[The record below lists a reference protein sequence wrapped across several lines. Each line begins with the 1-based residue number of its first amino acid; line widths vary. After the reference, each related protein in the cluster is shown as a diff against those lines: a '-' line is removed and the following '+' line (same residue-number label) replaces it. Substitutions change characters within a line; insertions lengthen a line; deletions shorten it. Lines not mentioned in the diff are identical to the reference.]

1 MPRKRPWP
9 ERSSTQALGL
19 LSRLTREPDGIAAAT
34 ERSFVFVYND
44 KNLTCA
50 DCGQEFVFTA
60 SEQDFY
66 AQRGFTEPRRCPS
79 CRASRKAAR
88 NAEGGGSSSY
98 GGYGAGGG
106 YSAGGSGGYGGGGG
120 GGGYRDRGPREM
132 FEATCSSCGKE
143 AQVPFR
149 PTSGKP
155 VYCSDCFR
163 SQRGG

>member
-1 MPRKRPWP
+1 M
-9 ERSSTQALGL
+9 
-19 LSRLTREPDGIAAAT
+19 
-34 ERSFVFVYND
+34 YND

-88 NAEGGGSSSY
+88 NSEGGGSSY
-98 GGYGAGGG
+98 GGYGAAGG
-106 YSAGGSGGYGGGGG
+106 YSAGGSGGGGGGYGGGGYGGGGG
-120 GGGYRDRGPREM
+120 GGGGYGARDRGPREM
-132 FEATCSSCGKE
+132 FSATCSSCGKE

>member
-1 MPRKRPWP
+1 
-9 ERSSTQALGL
+9 L
-19 LSRLTREPDGIAAAT
+19 
-34 ERSFVFVYND
+34 VFVYTD

-66 AQRGFTEPRRCPS
+66 AQRGFTEPRRCAS

-88 NAEGGGSSSY
+88 NASDGGGSGYGSY
-98 GGYGAGGG
+98 GASGG
-106 YSAGGSGGYGGGGG
+106 YSAGGYGGGGG
-120 GGGYRDRGPREM
+120 GGGYGSRDRGPREM
-132 FEATCSSCGKE
+132 FTATCSNCGRE

-163 SQRGG
+163 SIRGG

>member
-1 MPRKRPWP
+1 
-9 ERSSTQALGL
+9 
-19 LSRLTREPDGIAAAT
+19 
-34 ERSFVFVYND
+34 VYND

-88 NAEGGGSSSY
+88 NANGGSGAGSSY
-98 GGYGAGGG
+98 GSYGAGGG
-106 YSAGGSGGYGGGGG
+106 YSAGGSGGYSSGGSSYGGGGGG
-120 GGGYRDRGPREM
+120 GGGYGRDRGPREM
-132 FEATCSSCGKE
+132 FSATCSSCGKE

-163 SQRGG
+163 SQRGGSSY

>member
-1 MPRKRPWP
+1 
-9 ERSSTQALGL
+9 
-19 LSRLTREPDGIAAAT
+19 
-34 ERSFVFVYND
+34 VYSD
-44 KNLTCA
+44 KTLTCA

-66 AQRGFTEPRRCPS
+66 AQRNFTEPRRCPS

-88 NAEGGGSSSY
+88 NAESGGYSS
-98 GGYGAGGG
+98 GGYGAGGS
-106 YSAGGSGGYGGGGG
+106 YSAGGGYGGGYGT
-120 GGGYRDRGPREM
+120 RDRGPREM
-132 FEATCSSCGKE
+132 FTATCSNCGRD

-163 SQRGG
+163 SIRGG

>member
-1 MPRKRPWP
+1 
-9 ERSSTQALGL
+9 L
-19 LSRLTREPDGIAAAT
+19 
-34 ERSFVFVYND
+34 YND

-66 AQRGFTEPRRCPS
+66 SQRGFSEPRRCAS

-88 NAEGGGSSSY
+88 GDSGGSSY
-98 GGYGAGGG
+98 GGGYSSGAG
-106 YSAGGSGGYGGGGG
+106 SYGGGGG
-120 GGGYRDRGPREM
+120 GSSYGGGGGSYDRGPREM
-132 FEATCSSCGKE
+132 FSATCSSCGKE
-143 AQVPFR
+143 ASVPFR

-163 SQRGG
+163 SQRG

>member
-1 MPRKRPWP
+1 MY
-9 ERSSTQALGL
+9 S
-19 LSRLTREPDGIAAAT
+19 
-34 ERSFVFVYND
+34 D

-66 AQRGFTEPRRCPS
+66 AQRGFTEPRRCAS

-88 NAEGGGSSSY
+88 NSEGGGSY
-98 GGYGAGGG
+98 GGGYSSGGG
-106 YSAGGSGGYGGGGG
+106 YSAGGSYSAGGYGGGGG
-120 GGGYRDRGPREM
+120 GYSRDRGPREM
-132 FEATCSSCGKE
+132 FTATCSNCGRE

-163 SQRGG
+163 TMRGG

>member
-1 MPRKRPWP
+1 M
-9 ERSSTQALGL
+9 
-19 LSRLTREPDGIAAAT
+19 
-34 ERSFVFVYND
+34 YND

-50 DCGQEFVFTA
+50 DCSQEFVFTA

-66 AQRGFTEPRRCPS
+66 SQRGFTEPRRCPS

-88 NAEGGGSSSY
+88 NSDGGGSSYSSGGYSSGAGSYGGGSSSY
-98 GGYGAGGG
+98 GGERA
-106 YSAGGSGGYGGGGG
+106 
-120 GGGYRDRGPREM
+120 PREM
-132 FEATCSSCGKE
+132 FAATCSSCGKE
-143 AQVPFR
+143 ASVPFR